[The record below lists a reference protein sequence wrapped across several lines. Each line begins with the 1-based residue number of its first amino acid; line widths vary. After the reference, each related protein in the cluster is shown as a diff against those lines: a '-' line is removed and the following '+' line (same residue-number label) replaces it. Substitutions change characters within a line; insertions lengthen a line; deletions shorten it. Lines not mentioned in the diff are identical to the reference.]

1 MTLGDF
7 FEALSDN
14 PSIVCFLFVA
24 VPLTALLASIF
35 GKNEG
40 AKTPW
45 KELYTVLVYMT
56 SIPGI
61 FAITLNIYLFLFERQ
76 PIMETNI
83 FTQILPILSMLL
95 TLWLVRRNVSFEDIP
110 GFDKLGGLIMIIAAI
125 IILMWILE
133 KTHIYAVTVVPF
145 SYFIILFIILLIL
158 VRFGWKRMYSKKN

>member
-7 FEALSDN
+7 LKALSDN

-56 SIPGI
+56 SVPGI

-95 TLWLVRRNVSFEDIP
+95 TLWLVRRNVSFDDIP
-110 GFDKLGGLIMIIAAI
+110 GFDKLGA
-125 IILMWILE
+125 
-133 KTHIYAVTVVPF
+133 
-145 SYFIILFIILLIL
+145 
-158 VRFGWKRMYSKKN
+158 